1 MRLAIKIMIS
11 NFVTLI
17 LSFRISIDRFLYQLV
32 KSQNA
37 LFAFFFFFQDITGVF
52 RAYSNSKDGAPLQIY
67 LTA

>member
-32 KSQNA
+32 NPRTHC
-37 LFAFFFFFQDITGVF
+37 LHFFFQDITGVF